1 MKKLIMMAALAGFM
15 VACGSEK
22 KAEEKTDAAATP
34 ETAVVEDVTA
44 EKTTAAPEA
53 ITVDYSDIKANEKA
67 TIDVPLHKAKGS
79 KESNEPKLIIA
90 DSKLETKD
98 STPANI
104 SLNVANDLDIKA
116 EDITVLEVVK

>member
-1 MKKLIMMAALAGFM
+1 MKKLMIMAALAGFM

-22 KAEEKTDAAATP
+22 KAEENTDAAATP

-44 EKTTAAPEA
+44 EVATTAPEA

-67 TIDVPLHKAKGS
+67 TIDVPLHKVKGS